1 MADATLKAIGMNDDV
16 PLSHGSHASDSPF
29 DPERFAR
36 VVRTHGHGGAIGIRY
51 DGHGDDWV
59 QLAFDWRQDLVG
71 DPARG
76 ILASGPIVTLMDMA
90 TSISIWVRTGRLMP
104 QATLDLRVDYL
115 RPATP
120 GRTVFGRGQCYRIA
134 RSVAFVRGQAH
145 DGDPDDPIA
154 HVAGTF
160 MFLNGEAA

>member
-1 MADATLKAIGMNDDV
+1 MGDD
-16 PLSHGSHASDSPF
+16 PPSHFH
-29 DPERFAR
+29 PERFVTTLASR
-36 VVRTHGHGGAIGIRY
+36 NHGGLIGLGY
-51 DGHGDDWV
+51 VAHGDDWV
-59 QLAFDWRQDLVG
+59 DLSIDYDDRLIG
-71 DPARG
+71 DPASG
-76 ILASGPIVTLMDMA
+76 VLASGPILALMDMA
-90 TSISIWVRTGRLMP
+90 ASMSIWIKARRFRA

-120 GRTVFGRGQCYRIA
+120 GRSVIGRGQCYRMT

-160 MFLNGEAA
+160 MFTDDAQ